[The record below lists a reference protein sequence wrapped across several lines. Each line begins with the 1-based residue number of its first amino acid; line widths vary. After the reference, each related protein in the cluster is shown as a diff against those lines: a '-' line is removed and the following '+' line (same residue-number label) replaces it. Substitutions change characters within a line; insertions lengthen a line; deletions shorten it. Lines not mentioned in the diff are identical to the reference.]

1 MTKLERLFLGVVI
14 SPWIATII
22 LLLIIGIVAVCSG
35 CSTLQ
40 GNNTIG
46 VIPTAGEQLWK
57 AAKSSNWL
65 VTLSIVGI
73 AASVFATL
81 NGSKT
86 GIAGIAACSVSLFMA
101 LAVARFAWWMALFG
115 MVGSTGLV
123 AASILARKKALVE
136 IIKGVQNVKKSILQ
150 PMERTDLT
158 NGYLEQVQSKPTKK
172 IVQGIK
178 TDLKLKGEI

>member
-1 MTKLERLFLGVVI
+1 MSVDTMLKWQKWLGITMIVLMVLLFLSSLTGCTAAQGDNVV
-14 SPWIATII
+14 T
-22 LLLIIGIVAVCSG
+22 
-35 CSTLQ
+35 
-40 GNNTIG
+40 
-46 VIPTAGEQLWK
+46 IPTAGEQLWK

-115 MVGSTGLV
+115 AGGSTALV
-123 AASILARKKALVE
+123 AASIIARKNALVE
-136 IIKGVQNVKKSILQ
+136 IIKGGQKFKTATSIGLLEPQVNDCFNRVQN
-150 PMERTDLT
+150 RT
-158 NGYLEQVQSKPTKK
+158 QSAPTQK
-172 IVQGIK
+172 IVQEIK